1 MVETPTAFPLQHP
14 TITLIGDGEV
24 LPANSF
30 SRSVEIDLSSEHV
43 KGDLHAVILVT
54 EGGSV
59 PRPSGILYIFDTDPE
74 ILLGDTDMDA
84 SDHARQI
91 AKFEVGV
98 IDWDMSGT
106 AASILRVGMFHFE
119 RGDGLWMC
127 FKTMAPF
134 AADEILQ
141 VVPRYR

>member
-1 MVETPTAFPLQHP
+1 MALTFTAFPLQRP
-14 TITLIGDGEV
+14 TITLIAEGEE
-24 LPANSF
+24 LAANSF
-30 SRSVEIDLSSEHV
+30 SRSIKLDLASRHV

-54 EGGSV
+54 RGGNV
-59 PRPSGILYIFDTDPE
+59 NRPRGILYIFDTDPE

-91 AKFEVGV
+91 AKFEVDV
-98 IDWDMSGT
+98 MDWDMSET
-106 AASILRVGMFHFE
+106 AASILRVGLFHFE
-119 RGDGLWMC
+119 RGEGLWMC